1 MHVKDSMLSDLL
13 LILTIKQLIVI
24 SGPTAS
30 GKTSLSVALAK
41 HFKSCVLSADSRQFY
56 KEISIGTAK
65 PTVEEMEGIPHYFI
79 DSHQLSDEVSAAL
92 FEREALAVLEE
103 LFQQHEV
110 IILTG
115 GSGMFVD
122 ALCDGL
128 DKIPTSKEIRAELQ
142 EQVDRGDLELL
153 LEELKEKDPIYFD
166 QVDRKNPVRVM
177 RAVEVIRLTGLPYSQ
192 LRKSNPKKRPFEV
205 KRFVIE
211 HDREFLYDRIN
222 RRVDIM
228 MEAGL
233 LEEVKSVLPF
243 RNLSS
248 MNTVGYKELFN
259 YLDGNCTLEEAIN
272 LIKQNSRRYAKR
284 QTTWLK
290 RNPNA
295 KWIPFTSTQQMLQ
308 EIIDSLAKNQIL
320 E

>member
-1 MHVKDSMLSDLL
+1 M
-13 LILTIKQLIVI
+13 LILSIKQLIVI

-30 GKTSLSVALAK
+30 GKTALSVALAK
-41 HFKSCVLSADSRQFY
+41 HFNSCVISADSRQFY

-65 PTVEEMEGIPHYFI
+65 PTIEEMEGISHYFI
-79 DSHQLSDEVSAAL
+79 DSHQLSDEVSAAQ
-92 FEREALAVLEE
+92 FEREALEILAER
-103 LFQQHEV
+103 FKKHDT

-128 DKIPTSKEIRAELQ
+128 DRIPTSKEIRTQLQ
-142 EQVDRGDLELL
+142 EQVDRGELELL
-153 LEELKEKDPIYFD
+153 LEELKERDPIYFE

-177 RAVEVIRLTGLPYSQ
+177 RAVEVIRLTGLPYSE
-192 LRKSNPKKRPFEV
+192 LRKSKPKKRPFEV
-205 KRFVIE
+205 KRFIIE

-233 LEEVKSVLPF
+233 LEEVKSVLPL
-243 RNLSS
+243 RHLSS

-259 YLDGNCTLEEAIN
+259 YLDGNCSLEESVN
-272 LIKQNSRRYAKR
+272 MIKQNSRRYAKR
-284 QTTWLK
+284 QITWLK
-290 RNPNA
+290 RNPSA
-295 KWIPFTSTQQMLQ
+295 QWIPFTTTDQMLQ
-308 EIIDSLAKNQIL
+308 KINQFLAVN
-320 E
+320 

>member
-1 MHVKDSMLSDLL
+1 M

-30 GKTSLSVALAK
+30 GKTALSVALAQ

-56 KEISIGTAK
+56 MEISIGTAK
-65 PTVEEMEGIPHYFI
+65 PSLEEMKGIPHYFV
-79 DSHQLSDEVSAAL
+79 DSHQLKDEVSAAQ
-92 FEREALAVLEE
+92 FEREALEILDEQ
-103 LFQQHEV
+103 FQKHEV

-128 DKIPTSKEIRAELQ
+128 DKIPTSREVRDALQ
-142 EQVDRGDLELL
+142 QQVDQGELDFL
-153 LEELKEKDPIYFD
+153 LAELKEKDPIYFE
-166 QVDRKNPVRVM
+166 QVDQKNPVRVM
-177 RAVEVIRLTGLPYSQ
+177 RAVEVIRLTGLPYST
-192 LRKSNPKKRPFEV
+192 LRKSNPKKRSFEV
-205 KRFVIE
+205 KRFVID

-222 RRVDIM
+222 RRVDLM

-233 LEEVKSVLPF
+233 LDEVKSVLEF

-248 MNTVGYKELFN
+248 MNTVGYKELFD
-259 YLDGNCTLEEAIN
+259 YIDGNLTLDEAIS

-284 QTTWLK
+284 QLTWLK
-290 RNPNA
+290 RYPDA
-295 KWIPFTSTQQMLQ
+295 HRIAYSTTEQMTE
-308 EIIDSLAKNQIL
+308 EIIQLLQTNKIL

>member
-1 MHVKDSMLSDLL
+1 M
-13 LILTIKQLIVI
+13 TIKQLIVI

-30 GKTSLSVALAK
+30 GKTALSVALAQ
-41 HFKSCVLSADSRQFY
+41 HFESCVLSADSRQFY

-65 PTVEEMEGIPHYFI
+65 PSLEEMQGISHYFI
-79 DSHQLSDEVSAAL
+79 DSHQLQEEVSAAQ
-92 FEREALAVLEE
+92 FEQEALQTLAE
-103 LFQQHEV
+103 LFQQHDT

-128 DKIPTSKEIRAELQ
+128 DKIPTSREIRDALQKQLDNGEL
-142 EQVDRGDLELL
+142 ESLL
-153 LEELKEKDPIYFD
+153 AELKEKDPVYFE
-166 QVDRKNPVRVM
+166 QVDQKNPVRVM
-177 RAVEVIRLTGLPYSQ
+177 RAIEVIRLTGLPYSD
-192 LRKSNPKKRPFEV
+192 LRKANPKKRPFDV

-233 LEEVKSVLPF
+233 LEEVKSVLEF
-243 RNLSS
+243 RKLSS
-248 MNTVGYKELFN
+248 MNTVGYKELFD
-259 YLDGNCTLEEAIN
+259 YLDGNSSLEEAIAM
-272 LIKQNSRRYAKR
+272 IKQNSRRYAKR
-284 QTTWLK
+284 QITWLK
-290 RNPNA
+290 RNPEA
-295 KWIPFTSTQQMLQ
+295 HWIPFTTTQQMTK
-308 EIIDSLAKNQIL
+308 EIIQLIDPSKNL

>member
-1 MHVKDSMLSDLL
+1 M
-13 LILTIKQLIVI
+13 TIKQLIVI

-30 GKTSLSVALAK
+30 GKTALSVALATY
-41 HFKSCVLSADSRQFY
+41 FNSCVISADSRQFY

-65 PTVEEMEGIPHYFI
+65 PTVDEMKGIPHYFI
-79 DSHQLSDEVSAAL
+79 DSHPLIDEVSAAQ
-92 FEREALAVLEE
+92 FEREALQHLEE
-103 LFQQHEV
+103 LFQKHDV

-128 DKIPTSKEIRAELQ
+128 DNIPTSREIRDELQ
-142 EQVDRGDLELL
+142 QQVDQGNLEML
-153 LEELKEKDPIYFD
+153 LEELKEKDPTYFE
-166 QVDRKNPVRVM
+166 QVDRKNPVRVI
-177 RAVEVIRLTGLPYSQ
+177 RAVEVIRLTGLPYSE
-192 LRKSNPKKRPFEV
+192 LRKSKPKKRPFDV
-205 KRFVIE
+205 QRFVIE

-222 RRVDIM
+222 LRVDLM

-233 LEEVKSVLPF
+233 LEEVKSVIPF
-243 RNLSS
+243 RHLSS

-259 YLDGNCTLEEAIN
+259 YLDGNCTLEEAVSM
-272 LIKQNSRRYAKR
+272 IKQNSRRYAKR
-284 QTTWLK
+284 QITWLK

-295 KWIPFTSTQQMLQ
+295 HWIPFTATEQMAEQ
-308 EIIDSLAKNQIL
+308 INQFLKENKIL